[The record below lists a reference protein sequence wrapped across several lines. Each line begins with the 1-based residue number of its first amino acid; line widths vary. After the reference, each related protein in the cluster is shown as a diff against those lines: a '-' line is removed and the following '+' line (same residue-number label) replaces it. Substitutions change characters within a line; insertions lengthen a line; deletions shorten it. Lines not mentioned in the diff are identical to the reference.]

1 MTRKKPADKTCLY
14 GKRFVSKQH
23 GRIAF
28 RGMIDSLEAEFL
40 EARILAS
47 SLGCDYIRACFDE
60 AAAYLQKIM
69 AAEVKN
75 EAFRPSGFF
84 GLSAEE
90 IHRQSQVV
98 KEAFGLAEHPLP
110 EPGMGPLAARIN
122 LLRTRVR
129 EGELL
134 AVRVFGGFFGRRMD
148 LISAMNLLSSAL
160 WWLFCKHVSSIEPAG
175 ARQPV
180 TGQPHLLSK

>member
-14 GKRFVSKQH
+14 GKRFVSKRH

-28 RGMIDSLEAEFL
+28 RGMIDTLEAEFL

-47 SLGCDYIRACFDE
+47 SLSCDYVRACLDE

-69 AAEVKN
+69 VAEVKN
-75 EAFRPSGFF
+75 EAFQPSGFF

-90 IHRQSQVV
+90 IHRQSHEV

-110 EPGMGPLAARIN
+110 EPGMGLLAARIN
-122 LLRTRVR
+122 LLRAKVR

-134 AVRVFGGFFGRRMD
+134 AVRVFGGFFNRRTD
-148 LISAMNLLSSAL
+148 LIDALNLLSSAL
-160 WWLFCKHVSSIEPAG
+160 WWLFCKHVSTD
-175 ARQPV
+175 PV
-180 TGQPHLLSK
+180 VPQNEI